1 MKKQRS
7 RPLLRYAVSL
17 VAMLA
22 LVILA
27 GTFFYVQVA
36 AKTFASAASPQRN
49 FPLQLTQPP
58 YWMAGQAALGMQ
70 LACQS
75 PNAKAR
81 CYTPQQIQNAYN
93 ITPLY
98 KNRITGVG
106 HTIVIVDAFQ
116 SPTIRHDL
124 AMFDRI
130 FGLKDPRLE
139 IFAPDGLAAF
149 NPKDPVQVSW
159 AGEITLDV
167 EWAHAVAPGANI
179 ALVLANPL
187 KVQNNSFSGF
197 LLNILRATQ
206 FAVKNNLG
214 DVISQSFG
222 GNETCATKAAL
233 QAQHAVFQT
242 AAAKKIT
249 LLASSGDRGAAEINC
264 ASNTFVKAVS
274 TPASDPLVT
283 AVGGTS
289 LNANAANGTYINE
302 TGWVGSGGGFSAIF
316 PKPTFQKGVQAIAN
330 NRRGLPDVASVADPR
345 TGVVVVWS
353 SSGQGADLVA
363 VFGGTS
369 VGSPQW
375 AGITA
380 LINERMG
387 ARIGFLNGALYR
399 LGASDQ
405 TAKAFHDITKGN
417 NSFAGQDANGVAV
430 AVKGFDAAKGWDPVS
445 GLGTPNA
452 VMLAQLLPQFA

>member
-7 RPLLRYAVSL
+7 RSLPRVSL
-17 VAMLA
+17 VVLLAFVMLA
-22 LVILA
+22 GI
-27 GTFFYVQVA
+27 FFYLQVA
-36 AKTFASAASPQRN
+36 TKIFAHGARPQRN
-49 FPLQLTQPP
+49 FTLQLAQPP
-58 YWMAGQAALGMQ
+58 YWMAGQAVMGMQ
-70 LACQS
+70 LACQA
-75 PNAKAR
+75 PGAKAR

-106 HTIVIVDAFQ
+106 HTIVIIDAFQ

-124 AMFDRI
+124 ALFDRI
-130 FGLKDPRLE
+130 FGLKDPRLR

-179 ALVLANPL
+179 DLVLANPL
-187 KVQNNSFSGF
+187 KVQSNTFSGF

-206 FAVKNNLG
+206 FAVNNNLG

-222 GNETCATKAAL
+222 GNETCATKATL
-233 QAQHAVFQT
+233 QAQHAVFQA

-249 LLASSGDRGAAEINC
+249 LFASSGDRGAAQVNC
-264 ASNTFVKAVS
+264 ASTTFVKAVS

-283 AVGGTS
+283 AVGGTT
-289 LNANAANGTYINE
+289 LNANATNGAYINE
-302 TGWVGSGGGFSAIF
+302 TGWVGSGGGFSTIF
-316 PKPTFQKGVQAIAN
+316 PEPTFQKGTRAIAN
-330 NRRGLPDVASVADPR
+330 NQRGLPDVASVADPR

-353 SSGQGADLVA
+353 SSGQGPDLVA

-380 LINERMG
+380 LTNERMG
-387 ARIGFLNGALYR
+387 ARMGSLNGALYR
-399 LGASDQ
+399 LGASAQ
-405 TAKAFHDITKGN
+405 AAKAFHDIAKGN
-417 NSFAGQDANGVAV
+417 NSFAGQDANGAAV
-430 AVKGFDAAKGWDPVS
+430 AVKGFDAVKGWDPVT

-452 VMLAQLLPQFA
+452 AALAQLLPQFA